1 MDMAVSDLLKHKI
14 RFELESEESDYLEN
28 RFYSKGR
35 QYSSRKIKN
44 VESLGAR
51 NLTDLCLNQLQP
63 FYQHVLSSMT
73 EEIGG
78 PIHHMEIKTSL
89 SLTDGACG
97 SKDLLGF
104 TMDNPTN
111 NVQLF
116 NRCSRS
122 TMHFYDFTDEE
133 FWKDEAF
140 YIIVEAYFY
149 ISPSR
154 FNPLAQWILAGLSSE
169 IAL

>member
-1 MDMAVSDLLKHKI
+1 MDMALANLFKHKI
-14 RFELESEESDYLEN
+14 RFELESEDSDYLEK

-35 QYSSRKIKN
+35 QYCSRKIKN
-44 VESLGAR
+44 VESLGTR
-51 NLTDLCLNQLQP
+51 SLIDLCLNQLQP
-63 FYQHVLSSMT
+63 FYLHVFSSMI

-78 PIHHMEIKTSL
+78 PIHHMEIKTMV
-89 SLTDGACG
+89 SLTDDACG
-97 SKDLLGF
+97 TKDLFGF

-111 NVQLF
+111 NAQLF
-116 NRCSRS
+116 NRGC
-122 TMHFYDFTDEE
+122 TVHVYDIADEE

-140 YIIVEAYFY
+140 YIVVEAYFY

-154 FNPLAQWILAGLSSE
+154 FTPFAQWILAGLSPE

>member
-1 MDMAVSDLLKHKI
+1 MDMAVANLLKHKI
-14 RFELESEESDYLEN
+14 RFELDSEDSDYLEN
-28 RFYSKGR
+28 HFYSKGR
-35 QYSSRKIKN
+35 QYGSRKIKN
-44 VESLGAR
+44 VKSLGSR
-51 NLTDLCLNQLQP
+51 SLIELCLNQLQP
-63 FYQHVLSSMT
+63 FYLHVFSSMI
-73 EEIGG
+73 EEIHV
-78 PIHHMEIKTSL
+78 PIHHMEIKTSV

-97 SKDLLGF
+97 SKDLFGF

-116 NRCSRS
+116 NTGC
-122 TMHFYDFTDEE
+122 TVQVYDIADEE

-149 ISPSR
+149 ISPTVFTS
-154 FNPLAQWILAGLSSE
+154 FAPWILAGLSPE